1 MRFVTARYEAQQR
14 VAIEAESDP
23 HQLGLLHPSFSS
35 VLDVIDA
42 GDEVPAPVEWAV
54 VDDVLRLAPVPCPR
68 RNILCV
74 GMNYREHS
82 AEFAQSGFDT
92 SAAGAA
98 SSQPEFPIVFSK
110 FGSSVVGPGETI
122 DLLPHVTSQVD
133 YEAELAVLIGKS
145 GRDIPVDK
153 AMDFVWGYTAINDVT
168 ARDRQKRH
176 RQWLLGKTLDGF
188 CPMGPRAVTRDEVD
202 LADTRVTCHVNG
214 ELRQEANTREL
225 IFSVP
230 EIISII
236 SEGFTLQ
243 PGDLIATGTPAGVGI
258 GYDPPRF
265 LKPGDCVRIEIS
277 NVGTLENTFT

>member
-1 MRFVTARYEAQQR
+1 
-14 VAIEAESDP
+14 
-23 HQLGLLHPSFSS
+23 
-35 VLDVIDA
+35 
-42 GDEVPAPVEWAV
+42 
-54 VDDVLRLAPVPCPR
+54 
-68 RNILCV
+68 
-74 GMNYREHS
+74 
-82 AEFAQSGFDT
+82 
-92 SAAGAA
+92 
-98 SSQPEFPIVFSK
+98 
-110 FGSSVVGPGETI
+110 
-122 DLLPHVTSQVD
+122 
-133 YEAELAVLIGKS
+133 
-145 GRDIPVDK
+145 
-153 AMDFVWGYTAINDVT
+153 MDFVWGYTVINDVT

-202 LADTRVTCHVNG
+202 LSDTRLTCYVND

-230 EIISII
+230 EIISVI

-277 NVGTLENTFT
+277 NVGILENTFK

>member
-1 MRFVTARYEAQQR
+1 
-14 VAIEAESDP
+14 
-23 HQLGLLHPSFSS
+23 
-35 VLDVIDA
+35 
-42 GDEVPAPVEWAV
+42 
-54 VDDVLRLAPVPCPR
+54 
-68 RNILCV
+68 
-74 GMNYREHS
+74 
-82 AEFAQSGFDT
+82 
-92 SAAGAA
+92 
-98 SSQPEFPIVFSK
+98 
-110 FGSSVVGPGETI
+110 
-122 DLLPHVTSQVD
+122 
-133 YEAELAVLIGKS
+133 
-145 GRDIPVDK
+145 
-153 AMDFVWGYTAINDVT
+153 MDFVWGYTAINDVT

-202 LADTRVTCHVNG
+202 LSDTRLTCYVND

-230 EIISII
+230 EIISVI

-277 NVGTLENTFT
+277 NVGTLENTFK

>member
-1 MRFVTARYEAQQR
+1 MRFVTARYEGQQR

-23 HQLGLLHPSFSS
+23 DQLGLLHPSFSS

-42 GDEVPAPVEWAV
+42 GDQVPAPLEWV
-54 VDDVLRLAPVPCPR
+54 VAEDVLFLAPVPSPR

-82 AEFAQSGFDT
+82 KEFALSGFDT
-92 SAAGAA
+92 SAAAI
-98 SSQPEFPIVFSK
+98 SLPEFPIVFSK
-110 FGSSVVGPGETI
+110 FGSSVVGSGETI
-122 DLLPHVTSQVD
+122 DLLSNVTTQVD
-133 YEAELAVLIGKS
+133 YEAELAVLIGKQ
-145 GRDIPVDK
+145 GRDIPVDE

-188 CPMGPRAVTRDEVD
+188 CPMGPRAVTHDEVD
-202 LADTRVTCHVNG
+202 LADTHVSCHVND

-230 EIISII
+230 EIISVI

-243 PGDLIATGTPAGVGI
+243 PGDVIATGTPAGVGI

-265 LKPGDCVRIEIS
+265 LKSGDCVRIEIA
-277 NVGTLENTFT
+277 NVGILENTFK

>member
-1 MRFVTARYEAQQR
+1 
-14 VAIEAESDP
+14 
-23 HQLGLLHPSFSS
+23 
-35 VLDVIDA
+35 
-42 GDEVPAPVEWAV
+42 
-54 VDDVLRLAPVPCPR
+54 
-68 RNILCV
+68 
-74 GMNYREHS
+74 
-82 AEFAQSGFDT
+82 
-92 SAAGAA
+92 
-98 SSQPEFPIVFSK
+98 
-110 FGSSVVGPGETI
+110 
-122 DLLPHVTSQVD
+122 
-133 YEAELAVLIGKS
+133 
-145 GRDIPVDK
+145 
-153 AMDFVWGYTAINDVT
+153 VWGYTVINDVT

-202 LADTRVTCHVNG
+202 LSDTRLTCYVND

-230 EIISII
+230 EIISVI

-277 NVGTLENTFT
+277 NVGILENTFK

>member
-1 MRFVTARYEAQQR
+1 MRFLTVRYEGQQR

-23 HQLGLLHPSFSS
+23 HQLGFLPPAFSS
-35 VLDVIDA
+35 LLDVIDA

-54 VDDVLRLAPVPCPR
+54 FDDVQLLAPIPCPR

-74 GMNYREHS
+74 GMNYCEHS
-82 AEFAQSGFDT
+82 IEFSQSGFDT
-92 SAAGAA
+92 SATTIA
-98 SSQPEFPIVFSK
+98 QPEFPIIFSK

-133 YEAELAVLIGKS
+133 YEAELAVLIGKQ

-153 AMDFVWGYTAINDVT
+153 AMDFVWGYTVINDVT

-202 LADTRVTCHVNG
+202 LSDTRLTCYVND

-230 EIISII
+230 EIISVI

-277 NVGTLENTFT
+277 NVGILENTFK